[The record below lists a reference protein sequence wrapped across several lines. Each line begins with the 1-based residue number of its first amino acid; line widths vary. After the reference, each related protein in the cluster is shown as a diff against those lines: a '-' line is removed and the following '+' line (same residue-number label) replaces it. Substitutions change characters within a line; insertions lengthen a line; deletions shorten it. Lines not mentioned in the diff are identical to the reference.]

1 MNRRD
6 FIKVSTAVPAALAL
20 VRAAH
25 ALPKRIR
32 CGMLGIDHAH
42 GLDIFEVL
50 SKSNDFELAG
60 ICEPDDAVR
69 LQFAAIPR
77 LNDVK
82 WLSQEEL
89 LGDAALQMVAV
100 ESAVPRLLSLARAA
114 VDANKHVHL
123 DKPAGA
129 SLDTFR
135 SLLDEATK
143 RKLLVQMGYMFRYNP
158 GFDFVRRAVKEGW
171 LGEIYAIHG
180 SMCTSLPPDKRKRI
194 AIYPGGMM
202 LELGCHL
209 MDIVLL
215 LLGPPSKV
223 TPFIRHDGPHDDGLA
238 DNTLAV
244 LEYPRAMVTI
254 ESAAMEPNAFSTR
267 RLKVSGT
274 NGSIVLVPLE
284 PPAAHL
290 SLRSDV
296 ADYKKGVH
304 DITFPDLE
312 RHVLD
317 FADLAAC
324 IRGDKEFSY
333 SKEHDYA
340 LQKTLLQASGMIASG

>member
-1 MNRRD
+1 MNRRE
-6 FIKVSTAVPAALAL
+6 FLKVSAIIPAALSLTSA
-20 VRAAH
+20 VHAA
-25 ALPKRIR
+25 PSRIR
-32 CGMLGIDHAH
+32 CGILGIDHAH
-42 GLDIFEVL
+42 GIDIFNVL
-50 SKSNDFELAG
+50 SKSGDIELAG
-60 ICEPDDAVR
+60 ICEPDEEVR
-69 LQFAAIPR
+69 KQYEAMPR
-77 LNDVK
+77 LKDVP
-82 WLSQEEL
+82 WLSLDEL
-89 LGDAALQMVAV
+89 LGDSALQMVAV

-114 VDANKHVHL
+114 VDAGKHIHL

-135 SLLDEATK
+135 SLLDEAAK

-171 LGEIYAIHG
+171 LGDIYAIHG
-180 SMCTSLPPDKRKRI
+180 SMCTDLPPDKRKRI
-194 AIYPGGMM
+194 AVYPGGMM

-223 TPFIRHDGPHDDGLA
+223 TPFIRHDGPHDDALV
-238 DNTLAV
+238 DNALAV

-267 RLKVSGT
+267 RFKVSGT
-274 NGSIVLVPLE
+274 NGSIVLAPLE

-290 SLRSDV
+290 SLRNDV
-296 ADYKKGVH
+296 AEYKKGAH

-324 IRGDKEFSY
+324 IRGEREFSY

-340 LQKTLLQASGMIASG
+340 MQKTLLQASGMIASG